1 MSERPQSEPTP
12 AGVSGPVPPRAA
24 EELRSPILAIDIR
37 PVPLNLTH
45 RSSALAD
52 IFPCK

>member
-1 MSERPQSEPTP
+1 MSERPPSEPTP
-12 AGVSGPVPPRAA
+12 TGVSGAATPRPAA
-24 EELRSPILAIDIR
+24 EPRSPTLAIDIR